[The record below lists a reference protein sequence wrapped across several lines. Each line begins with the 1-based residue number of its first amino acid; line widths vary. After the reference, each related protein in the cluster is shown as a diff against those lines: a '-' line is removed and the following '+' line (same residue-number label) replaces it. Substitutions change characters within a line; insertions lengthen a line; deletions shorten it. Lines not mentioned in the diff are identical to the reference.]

1 MANLILDDAG
11 RPIPQYMNSSGTFEA
26 WHGVNGAGKIAADD
40 GAIATLGTITDK
52 DANGGDGSIVALIK
66 NLRSQIGRIET
77 IINSAYDSSTGTL
90 KTTIRKPVEII
101 THNELAIRD
110 TNPVNSGAIDVTSIA
125 GKKYFRVINGCDQ
138 AMTLKLYVYSQT
150 DMGGPIYSTTINA
163 NTSTIIAS
171 DIMPVLD
178 LPLSVVEVQV
188 LFNTAPTTGTVK
200 VQLCGLPG

>member
-11 RPIPQYMNSSGTFEA
+11 RPMPQYMNSNGNFEA
-26 WHGVNGAGKIAADD
+26 WHGANGAGKIAADD

-52 DANGGDGSIVALIK
+52 DANGGGGSIVALIK
-66 NLRSQIGRIET
+66 NLRSQIGQIET
-77 IINSAYDSSTGTL
+77 IINSVYDSSTGTL
-90 KTTIRKPVEII
+90 KTDVRKPVEII
-101 THNELAIRD
+101 THNNVAITN
-110 TNPVNSGAIDVTSIA
+110 TNPVNSGAIDITGMA

-138 AMTLKLYVYSQT
+138 NMTLKLYVYSQT
-150 DMGGPIYSTTINA
+150 DMGGPTYSTTINA

-171 DIMPVLD
+171 DIIPALD